1 VLTKF
6 HSDQSK
12 TQARATKN
20 LSIFRLV
27 MSITRTP
34 TFTTLLLAIA
44 LSFVAVATATSA
56 PTLAPAPAADTCGAI
71 VIRSILNDGHISPH
85 RVSDSA
91 GHDSASRNNIFFRD
105 VTCF

>member
-6 HSDQSK
+6 HSYQSK

-20 LSIFRLV
+20 LSIFRLA

-34 TFTTLLLAIA
+34 TFMTLFLAIA
-44 LSFVAVATATSA
+44 LSFAAVATATSA
-56 PTLAPAPAADTCGAI
+56 PTLAPAADTCGAI
-71 VIRSILNDGHISPH
+71 VIRSILNEGHVSPH
-85 RVSDSA
+85 RVSDTAA
-91 GHDSASRNNIFFRD
+91 GHASASRNNIYFRD